1 MAIIG
6 VIDRRCI
13 STQGGSDPVGL
24 ARWQPG
30 FSLAGRAD
38 PAGND
43 RPARPPE
50 PPRAGQPGQLRQGH
64 GSLLPNS
71 RGAPI
76 VMLALLAAGGEVVV
90 AAVSIRDLDD
100 SVREKLRVR
109 AARHGRSME
118 AEMRAI
124 LTAAVR
130 DDASGQGLFSAL
142 VDRFADLGGVEF
154 GLPPRA
160 TPARAA
166 DPPE

>member
-1 MAIIG
+1 
-6 VIDRRCI
+6 
-13 STQGGSDPVGL
+13 
-24 ARWQPG
+24 
-30 FSLAGRAD
+30 
-38 PAGND
+38 
-43 RPARPPE
+43 
-50 PPRAGQPGQLRQGH
+50 
-64 GSLLPNS
+64 
-71 RGAPI
+71 
-76 VMLALLAAGGEVVV
+76 VVV

-154 GLPPRA
+154 DLPPRA

-166 DPPE
+166 DPFV